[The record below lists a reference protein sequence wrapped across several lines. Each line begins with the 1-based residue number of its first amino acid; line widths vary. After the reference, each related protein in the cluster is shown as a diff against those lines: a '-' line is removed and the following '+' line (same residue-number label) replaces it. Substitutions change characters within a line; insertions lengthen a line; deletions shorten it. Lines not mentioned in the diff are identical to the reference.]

1 MTIVNSRIVCHVPY
15 HTSLSSC
22 FDFSLSVLYFS
33 FLLFWV
39 TSSEWLLSTVGL
51 SIMFLTILLFPLV
64 LTSHYIIES
73 QVVSDYCQQ
82 SDCLSCS
89 LPYFSFLL
97 FWLLIILLLL
107 STVGLSVMFLT
118 ILLFPLVLTSHYII
132 VTSSEWLLSTVGLS
146 VMFLTILL
154 FPLVLTSHY
163 IIESQVVSD
172 YCQQSDCL
180 SCSLPYFSFLLF
192 WLLIIL

>member
-22 FDFSLSVLYFS
+22 FDFSLYYR
-33 FLLFWV
+33 V

-89 LPYFSFLL
+89 LPYFLSFCFDFSL
-97 FWLLIILLLL
+97 
-107 STVGLSVMFLT
+107 
-118 ILLFPLVLTSHYII
+118 YYR

-172 YCQQSDCL
+172 YCQQWDCL

>member
-1 MTIVNSRIVCHVPY
+1 MTIVNSGIVYHVPY

-22 FDFSLSVLYFS
+22 FDFSLYYR
-33 FLLFWV
+33 V

-64 LTSHYIIES
+64 LTSHYIIVTSSE
-73 QVVSDYCQQ
+73 
-82 SDCLSCS
+82 
-89 LPYFSFLL
+89 
-97 FWLLIILLLL
+97 WLL

-154 FPLVLTSHY
+154 FPLVLTSHC

-180 SCSLPYFSFLLF
+180 SCSLPYFSFLLS